1 MLGVGRE
8 IFTNLDEVIVGELRQ
23 NADWL
28 VAGVR
33 TTGSWPVRTQKVLYR
48 GEILWIMPVMRQF
61 EPSIAMRR
69 PANKSR
75 EQCEMLMMR
84 FVSALSWVEEQGML
98 VDGIGGGNLPRP
110 IGRSPQ
116 QFVSICDQFHLDYL
130 PAPNDERT
138 LLAMALMRE
147 GRGLNHPGYAFLSFY
162 RVLEVAFPN
171 GRDRGD
177 WISEHVMFLKD
188 HQAKEA
194 VQKLVDAGISDI
206 GRHLR
211 DSNRHAMAHA
221 KDDAVIDPDDLSEN
235 RRLWQELPIIS
246 ALAKGAIERE
256 LGVKSTH
263 TIWEEHL
270 YELDGFKRIF
280 GQRLLRMILD
290 KEDVPGGEMVDLPL
304 LNIELYG
311 HEPYLPLV
319 GMTPVSIDR
328 EVDVIKLIY
337 EKPESVLIIL
347 RLDFAEE
354 RLSLNPLTDV
364 RWMRDDGS
372 VEAAE
377 VEAEMKRFQF
387 DLFGNGRLRIVNADT
402 GEVIGRKDAY
412 IPVNMYLDHEAAMAD
427 IERSREKARRRREF
441 AERFAAEMQRY
452 QFSYKIVSDLIF
464 GEVELIDNA

>member
-1 MLGVGRE
+1 MLGLGKE
-8 IFTNLDEVIVGELRQ
+8 LFTDLNEVLVGELRQ

-48 GEILWIMPVMRQF
+48 SETLWIIPLMRQY

-69 PANKSR
+69 PPGKSR
-75 EQCEMLMMR
+75 EQCETLMMR
-84 FVSALSWVEEQGML
+84 FVSALSWVEEEGML

-110 IGRSPQ
+110 MGRSSQ
-116 QFVSICDQFHLDYL
+116 QFVSICDEFHLDYL
-130 PAPNDERT
+130 PEPNDERT

-171 GRDRGD
+171 GRDRAD
-177 WISEHVMFLKD
+177 WISKHVMFLKD
-188 HQAKEA
+188 HQAKAA
-194 VQKLVDAGISDI
+194 VQKLLDTGISDI

-221 KDDAVIDPDDLSEN
+221 KEDPIIDPDDLSEM

-246 ALAKGAIERE
+246 ALARGAIERE

-270 YELDGFKRIF
+270 YELDGFKKIF
-280 GQRLLRMILD
+280 GEELVRKIINN
-290 KEDVPGGEMVDLPL
+290 EEVPKDATVDLPP

-311 HEPYLPLV
+311 HETYLPLV
-319 GMTPVSIDR
+319 GMTPAGLDR
-328 EVDVIKLIY
+328 EGGVIKLYY
-337 EKPESVLIIL
+337 EKAERALIIFC
-347 RLDFAEE
+347 LDFAKE
-354 RLSLNPLTDV
+354 RLSLEPLTDV
-364 RWMRDDGS
+364 RLVRDDGS

-377 VEAEMKRFQF
+377 TEAELKRFQF
-387 DLFGNGRLRIVNADT
+387 DMFGNGRLRIVHAET

-412 IPVNMYLDHEAAMAD
+412 IPLNMYLDHEAAIAD

-441 AERFAAEMQRY
+441 AERFAAEIQRQQVPY
-452 QFSYKIVSDLIF
+452 QITIR
-464 GEVELIDNA
+464 

>member
-1 MLGVGRE
+1 MLGLGRE
-8 IFTNLDEVIVGELRQ
+8 LFTDLNEVIVGELRQ
-23 NADWL
+23 NAEWL

-48 GEILWIMPVMRQF
+48 GEALWIMPLMREF

-69 PANKSR
+69 PPDKSR
-75 EQCEMLMMR
+75 EQCEKLIMR

-110 IGRSPQ
+110 MGHTQQ
-116 QFVSICDQFHLDYL
+116 QFVSICDEFHLEYL
-130 PAPNDERT
+130 PEPNEERT

-171 GRDRGD
+171 GRDRSD
-177 WISEHVMFLKD
+177 WISKHVMFLKD
-188 HQAKEA
+188 HQAKLA
-194 VQKLVDAGISDI
+194 VQKLVDAGINDI
-206 GRHLR
+206 GKHLR

-221 KDDAVIDPDDLSEN
+221 KEDPIIDPDNLSEM

-270 YELDGFKRIF
+270 YELDGFKKIF
-280 GQRLLRMILD
+280 GEELVRKIVH
-290 KEDVPGGEMVDLPL
+290 KEGVPNGAMVDLPL
-304 LNIELYG
+304 LNVELYG
-311 HEPYLPLV
+311 HDPYPPLT
-319 GMTPVSIDR
+319 GMTPAGLDR
-328 EVDVIKLIY
+328 EGDLIKVY
-337 EKPESVLIIL
+337 YQKARRALIIF
-347 RLDFAEE
+347 RLDFEKE
-354 RLSLNPLTDV
+354 RLSLEPLTDV
-364 RWMRDDGS
+364 RWARDNGS

-377 VEAEMKRFQF
+377 TEAELKRFRF
-387 DLFGNGRLRIVNADT
+387 DMLGNGRLRIVNAET

-412 IPVNMYLDHEAAMAD
+412 IPVNMYLDHEEAMAD

-441 AERFAAEMQRY
+441 AKRYAAEMQRY
-452 QFSYKIVSDLIF
+452 DVPYKITVI
-464 GEVELIDNA
+464 GK